1 MVLKPLVSILIP
13 AFNAEAWIAE
23 SLQSA
28 LAQTWEP
35 KEIIVV
41 DDGSSDRTLAIAEEF
56 HPKGIRVLTQ
66 KNEGAPAARNRALSA
81 SNGDYIQWLDADDL
95 LAPDKIAAQM
105 AIVDLTSNRRMLLSS
120 EFGRFMYRHYRAK
133 FIPTALWGDLSPVEF
148 VLRKMEQNLFMQTSV
163 WLVSRELTEATG
175 PWNTQMLA
183 DDDGEYFCRVM
194 LASNGIRFVPDAR
207 VYYRASGPKRLSY
220 IGLSDRK
227 LDAQWLSMQLQI
239 GYLRSL
245 EDSDRTRAACLQYLQ
260 TWLIYFYPERSEIV
274 RQFERTAK
282 ELGGELEVPRLSW
295 KYSWIQKTF
304 GWRMAKRARLF
315 MPQVRRNMES
325 SWDKM
330 LFFVESRKRPGIL
343 VGTGCEKSAGSPSA
357 FTPGLVRN
365 TNSKA
370 PEVRRES

>member
-28 LAQTWEP
+28 VAQTWEP

-41 DDGSSDRTLAIAEEF
+41 DDGSSDRTLAISEEF
-56 HPKGIRVLTQ
+56 QPKGIRIFTQ
-66 KNEGAPAARNRALSA
+66 KNEGAPAARNRAVSA

-133 FIPTALWGDLSPVEF
+133 FIPTALWCDLSPVEF

-194 LASNGIRFVPDAR
+194 LASDGIRFVPDAR
-207 VYYRASGPKRLSY
+207 VYYRESGPKRLSY

-274 RQFERTAK
+274 RQFEQAAK

-295 KYSWIQKTF
+295 KYSWMQKTF

-330 LFFVESRKRPGIL
+330 LFFVENRKRPEIL

-357 FTPGLVRN
+357 FVRN
-365 TNSKA
+365 ANSKA

>member
-1 MVLKPLVSILIP
+1 MVLKTLVSILIP

-56 HPKGIRVLTQ
+56 QPKGIRIFTQ
-66 KNEGAPAARNRALSA
+66 KNEGAPAARNRAVSA

-105 AIVDLTSNRRMLLSS
+105 AIVDLTSDKRTLFSS
-120 EFGRFMYRHYRAK
+120 EFGRFMYRPYRAK
-133 FIPTALWGDLSPVEF
+133 FIPTALWCDLSPVEF
-148 VLRKMEQNLFMQTSV
+148 VLRKMEQNLFMQTAV

-175 PWNTQMLA
+175 LWNTQMLA

-245 EDSDRTRAACLQYLQ
+245 EDSDRNEPLAFSILQN
-260 TWLIYFYPERSEIV
+260 WLIYFYPERSEIV
-274 RQFERTAK
+274 RQFEQTAK
-282 ELGGELEVPRLSW
+282 DLGGELEVPRLSW

-315 MPQVRRNMES
+315 VPQVRRNMES

-330 LFFVESRKRPGIL
+330 LFFVESRKRPEIL
-343 VGTGCEKSAGSPSA
+343 LGTGCEKSAATPSV

-365 TNSKA
+365 ANSKA

>member
-56 HPKGIRVLTQ
+56 QSEGIRIFTQ
-66 KNEGAPAARNRALSA
+66 KNEGAPAARNRAVSA

-105 AIVDLTSNRRMLLSS
+105 AIVNPTFNKRTLLSS
-120 EFGRFMYRHYRAK
+120 EFGPFMYRHYRAK
-133 FIPTALWGDLSPVEF
+133 FIPTALWCDLSPVEF
-148 VLRKMEQNLFMQTSV
+148 FLRKMEQNLFMQTSV
-163 WLVSRELTEATG
+163 WLVSRELTEAAG
-175 PWNTQMLA
+175 PWNTQMVA
-183 DDDGEYFCRVM
+183 DDDGEYFGRVM

-207 VYYRASGPKRLSY
+207 VYHRASGPKSLSY

-245 EDSDRTRAACLQYLQ
+245 EDSDRTRSACLQYLQ
-260 TWLIYFYPERSEIV
+260 NWLIYFYPERSEIV
-274 RQFERTAK
+274 RQFEQTAK
-282 ELGGELEVPRLSW
+282 ELGGELEVPGLSW

-315 MPQVRRNMES
+315 VPQVRRNMES

-330 LFFVESRKRPGIL
+330 LFFVESRKRPEIL
-343 VGTGCEKSAGSPSA
+343 AGTGCEKSAGSPSA
-357 FTPGLVRN
+357 FTPGIVRH
-365 TNSKA
+365 TNSKT
-370 PEVRRES
+370 PEVRRGS